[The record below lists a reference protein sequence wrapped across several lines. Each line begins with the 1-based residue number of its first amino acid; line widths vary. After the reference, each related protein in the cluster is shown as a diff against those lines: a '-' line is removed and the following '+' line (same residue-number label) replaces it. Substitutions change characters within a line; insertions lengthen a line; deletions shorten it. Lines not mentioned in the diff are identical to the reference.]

1 MAVNCH
7 RLATAKW
14 FRNLKPPR
22 FSMKTNTIS
31 DVVTTDYGYHI
42 IKLLDVTPA
51 RKFPTR
57 RLPTKS
63 KIIWSSK
70 RLKSWLRPI
79 SPV

>member
-22 FSMKTNTIS
+22 FQLKTNTIS

-51 RKFPTR
+51 QKIPYSKVADKNQ
-57 RLPTKS
+57 RLSGPAKD
-63 KIIWSSK
+63 
-70 RLKSWLRPI
+70 
-79 SPV
+79 